1 MGENYT
7 RQAAKGD
14 AEVRPRIT
22 ELNSSEIP
30 DGNTRRRSPKLTAS
44 GRRTALASR
53 RLSPMEPQG
62 LTKEELARLLREA
75 QDAHAAYEKEL
86 GERDADW
93 PSWYAQ
99 YILDKLRGRAAGP
112 GP

>member
-1 MGENYT
+1 MANYGTQQFRNSGE
-7 RQAAKGD
+7 
-14 AEVRPRIT
+14 
-22 ELNSSEIP
+22 
-30 DGNTRRRSPKLTAS
+30 NTRRGSPKFTAW
-44 GRRTALASR
+44 GRRTVLV
-53 RLSPMEPQG
+53 SPRIFVMEPQG

-75 QDAHAAYEKEL
+75 QDAHAAYEKQL

-99 YILDKLRGRAAGP
+99 YILDKLRDRAAGP